1 MPHGWTAV
9 QSPVVAEPNVTPLTH
24 PVHTKSAVADETRRG
39 IDPPTRVIPAH
50 AAAVNPLLALVSVLT
65 AAQVAPLADHV
76 TPFSQGVQIVSA
88 MFVDATQRPMSPPVV
103 VVPVQSTKA
112 LDAMTVPSPAIQKSP
127 AVAVQQTLRS
137 AASQTAPAQVPTGA
151 VDCM

>member
-1 MPHGWTAV
+1 
-9 QSPVVAEPNVTPLTH
+9 
-24 PVHTKSAVADETRRG
+24 
-39 IDPPTRVIPAH
+39 
-50 AAAVNPLLALVSVLT
+50 
-65 AAQVAPLADHV
+65 
-76 TPFSQGVQIVSA
+76 